1 MFGIIYLFWF
11 QYTCEQVV
19 RAFILRCREVN
30 PMLNAIVENR
40 FLNAL
45 DEAHSVDLLI
55 TSGRKTKEE
64 LERETPFLGVPI
76 TVKESVA
83 LQGL

>member
-1 MFGIIYLFWF
+1 
-11 QYTCEQVV
+11 
-19 RAFILRCREVN
+19 
-30 PMLNAIVENR
+30 MLNAIVENR